1 MVNKFVTSQAAV
13 ADHNLLVN
21 SISKKICDKKSYRDS
36 KAKVLKPK
44 VYILRDS
51 STFRN
56 LVQELTGNGNTGC
69 TNASDST
76 TTSLLSS
83 CATTFT
89 PVGHEIVPVVQNDM
103 MYASEDYSFQEMSP
117 ELLFQPSDV
126 YMGAISIPVVS
137 DFSPCAI
144 ISNPIDHEQDS
155 FIGNNMM
162 YNIGDYGNF
171 QESSTEVSFDSS
183 DHLISTP
190 VTSDFCQEI
199 VDYMPTTF
207 EDDEFETSWNMMSY
221 PQYEE
226 TETWFSEI
234 ESCVYNN
241 HGSNWFQPPGMA
253 AEETRS
259 GRLLWGKE

>member
-13 ADHNLLVN
+13 ADHNLSVN

-76 TTSLLSS
+76 SASLSS
-83 CATTFT
+83 SSDTTFT
-89 PVGHEIVPVVQNDM
+89 PVGHEMVPILQNNM
-103 MYASEDYSFQEMSP
+103 MYASEYYCFQEMSP
-117 ELLFQPSDV
+117 V
-126 YMGAISIPVVS
+126 GAISIPGVS

-144 ISNPIDHEQDS
+144 ISNPIIDHEQDS

-162 YNIGDYGNF
+162 YNIGDFGNF

-183 DHLISTP
+183 DHLIRTP
-190 VTSDFCQEI
+190 VTSDFSEEI

-207 EDDEFETSWNMMSY
+207 EDDEFQASWNMMSY

-253 AEETRS
+253 AEVCAFDCDLS
-259 GRLLWGKE
+259 AIIS